1 VTQDCANIAAD
12 GVSTRISVA
21 VTSAETASTFKP
33 TYKGESG
40 LNCVDLGYCFRP
52 TKARTTITITMP
64 SGTAVI
70 TVPVGLPTIAAP
82 TSETSAEPVIVFTP
96 DALKRT
102 LEEHMVPRTMAPA

>member
-1 VTQDCANIAAD
+1 MTQDCENIAAN
-12 GVSTRISVA
+12 GVSTRISAA
-21 VTSAETASTFKP
+21 VTAAETGATFKP

-52 TKARTTITITMP
+52 TKARTTMTITMP

-96 DALKRT
+96 DAFKRT
-102 LEEHMVPRTMAPA
+102 VEEHVVPRTMAPA